1 MLLPSSDI
9 NSLYNS
15 LICFFSFQIYYYLI
29 LFGLFSLLFL
39 SYLSLSLLSSLHPLE
54 SLGEILGKIIDG
66 EKSVYG
72 IISFL
77 SCNSSHSIHSL
88 SLFSFL
94 IASLSRHSTP
104 LSSLRRLPSSASRSF
119 HSLTSC
125 PFSMPSIPLVPV
137 YSLSGMGHGSSL
149 R

>member
-77 SCNSSHSIHSL
+77 SCNSSHSILSLTLTIDSL
-88 SLFSFL
+88 SLHSFL
-94 IASLSRHSTP
+94 SLF
-104 LSSLRRLPSSASRSF
+104 LSSSLYLVSIDWSSGKVRHKKRRIRKGKEWGWRHESV
-119 HSLTSC
+119 SL
-125 PFSMPSIPLVPV
+125 F
-137 YSLSGMGHGSSL
+137 
-149 R
+149 